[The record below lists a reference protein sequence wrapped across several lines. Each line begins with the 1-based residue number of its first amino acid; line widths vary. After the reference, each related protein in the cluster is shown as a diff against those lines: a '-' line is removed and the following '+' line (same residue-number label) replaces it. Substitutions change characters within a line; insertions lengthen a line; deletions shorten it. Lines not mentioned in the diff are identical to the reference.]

1 MDQYMDYFRDDK
13 KNIAKL
19 ITPQKRLKFTV
30 KSKIYKENVALQL
43 VSTKIENVT
52 IQKIEHKIN
61 NFGILSERKKKR
73 IGEKRQMSRIVGEN
87 TENIV

>member
-43 VSTKIENVT
+43 VST
-52 IQKIEHKIN
+52 
-61 NFGILSERKKKR
+61 
-73 IGEKRQMSRIVGEN
+73 
-87 TENIV
+87 